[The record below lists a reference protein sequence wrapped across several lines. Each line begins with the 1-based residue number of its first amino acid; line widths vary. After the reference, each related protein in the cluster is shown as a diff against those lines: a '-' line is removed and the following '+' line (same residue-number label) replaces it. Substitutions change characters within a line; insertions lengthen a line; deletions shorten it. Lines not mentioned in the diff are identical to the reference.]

1 MFKEYKHVFVGVGA
15 AVGMF
20 LGINAGLSYAS
31 DDGDF
36 KVDLPTQGPIVIEIE
51 RNLPDDRSFLIRREF
66 NDLEDLLLWFENK
79 VDHEGCDP
87 YVDKVIMYP
96 KGQDDASK

>member
-1 MFKEYKHVFVGVGA
+1 MDKFLINFTASVVGFFAGMMVGT
-15 AVGMF
+15 
-20 LGINAGLSYAS
+20 YAFAEG
-31 DDGDF
+31 DDGGYSMKIPEDR
-36 KVDLPTQGPIVIEIE
+36 PIVIEIE
-51 RNLPDDRSFLIRREF
+51 RNLPDDQSFLIRREF

-96 KGQDDASK
+96 KGQD

>member
-1 MFKEYKHVFVGVGA
+1 MDKLLINITASVVGFFAGA
-15 AVGMF
+15 MLAAYAV
-20 LGINAGLSYAS
+20 A
-31 DDGDF
+31 DDSGEF
-36 KVDLPTQGPIVIEIE
+36 KVDLPQQGPIVIEIE
-51 RNLPDDRSFLIRREF
+51 RNLPDDKSFLIRREF

-96 KGQDDASK
+96 KGQD